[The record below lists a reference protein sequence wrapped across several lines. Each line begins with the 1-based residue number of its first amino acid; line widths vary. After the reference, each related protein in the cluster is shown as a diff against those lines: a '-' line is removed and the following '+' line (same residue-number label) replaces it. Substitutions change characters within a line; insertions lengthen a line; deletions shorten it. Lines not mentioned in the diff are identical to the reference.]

1 MYKLFEFSSKNI
13 NFEDMENYILEISLW
28 YVYLN
33 MKQRDMKF
41 FFKMSEYDCKQ
52 FIFTS
57 ELFYRLIENRKM
69 SK

>member
-41 FFKMSEYDCKQ
+41 FLKCQNMIASNLYLLQ
-52 FIFTS
+52 NYFID
-57 ELFYRLIENRKM
+57 
-69 SK
+69 